1 MRYESEAIAAY
12 AMKKLNELEIPTGDK
27 IEVDVF
33 TNSACMLASSD
44 MSSMLASRQ
53 ALSDDLVRNLIL
65 LNSIDS
71 SLASSGATAAAV
83 AAAAAAAAAAATSSK
98 PLSSI
103 LANGTKK
110 SQSESPNTFAYKI
123 SPASTI
129 AMLLNQIA
137 AQVIHRKLTTDHQN

>member
-83 AAAAAAAAAAATSSK
+83 AAAAAAAAEATG
-98 PLSSI
+98 
-103 LANGTKK
+103 LA
-110 SQSESPNTFAYKI
+110 SC
-123 SPASTI
+123 
-129 AMLLNQIA
+129 
-137 AQVIHRKLTTDHQN
+137 R